1 MTYTIHA
8 KIASREYH
16 VYKNINWENVKAGEK
31 KTIEIETN
39 KDYIKIVPH
48 YCVVKATVGNPAKLA
63 TVGHIPM
70 EFSKHVYFFLKEEVG
85 KVEGLFS
92 LQYIDLRWFQ
102 LES

>member
-39 KDYIKIVPH
+39 KDYIKIDP
-48 YCVVKATVGNPAKLA
+48 YCCAVKAMVRNLPNWSLSVILPGKFQDMST
-63 TVGHIPM
+63 
-70 EFSKHVYFFLKEEVG
+70 FS
-85 KVEGLFS
+85 
-92 LQYIDLRWFQ
+92 
-102 LES
+102 